1 MKNCSK
7 SISIGALALSLILS
21 PLTGRKA
28 HALDSAPANTS
39 ITYDNTSVNGTIMCT
54 SSVSSSATSLAAG
67 TIVVVADGKGNLTSG
82 NASYSGGPAVSGIS
96 CNYALSSGMY
106 SVQADGT
113 GRAVTNWTLI
123 AQNSSPKCAL
133 TVSQRGISFSLKQAS
148 FSAPTSASRTESG
161 NCSVAANAASGA
173 Q

>member
-28 HALDSAPANTS
+28 DALDTASANTS
-39 ITYDNTSVNGTIMCT
+39 INYDNSSVKGTITCT
-54 SSVSSSATSLAAG
+54 SSVLSSVTSLAAG

-82 NASYSGGPAVSGIS
+82 NASYHGGPALSGIS

-106 SVQADGT
+106 AVQTDGT
-113 GRAVTNWTLI
+113 GQAVTNWTLI
-123 AQNSSPKCAL
+123 AQNSSPKCAP
-133 TVSQRGISFSLKQAS
+133 TVSQRGISFSLKQTS

-161 NCSVAANAASGA
+161 NCSVAANASNGA